1 MADQEQA
8 QEPPAAPAYPLV
20 GTVFPS
26 LAAFTAYVHSVDRA
40 FELVEVRKRGAH
52 ARTALSV
59 KCKLETRKPGRRRAG
74 ERRKSQDELCPFRI
88 SVEQQDPSSASSS
101 FVVTAST
108 PHAVGPHEQGWT
120 AHETTSDSDY
130 VEDSTGPS
138 PRRRA
143 RRGSTAGAA
152 SADPSNGPLLTR
164 DSAGRFASTSP
175 VLTRPPTLLPAGVEP
190 APSSSPPPNTI
201 QTRSGFVIP
210 LLAPTPR
217 SRFCPEQKLPR
228 LRPRASRVH
237 EGDAAW
243 ETWRVEVW
251 RERVRAG
258 EEEKEWE
265 VEERMR
271 ETGGFGALQ
280 AWGWCEGL
288 IDPREVEQQQAAA
301 QDNKGKA
308 EVENGACRAG
318 VAVEHRALPLGP
330 AGLEDAED
338 DEHGFGTHASAGEPS
353 SRGRGR
359 NRAHARGRGAQRG
372 TATTHT
378 EWLPG
383 LARSSRGATRPVAE
397 PDDLDRRIGLA
408 SQAAKRD
415 DGNVMDVDIA
425 NPPSASTASTSR
437 PLLVVDISD
446 MRCAPTDPPPAV
458 AARSF
463 GSRPFLS
470 ASTAGIVDVQTPD
483 TSYSP
488 EEPKPLLASF
498 RQHGEPYSLDDAHSN
513 APAHAYSSASYV
525 SFDAHP
531 GSLSGDAA
539 GLQKEHD
546 ALAAL
551 LSLGGQP
558 PSTFPA
564 LHLPGVRLP
573 PIHDEPPPATMG
585 QIEPSSRPPPATH
598 AAPPSSSLVF
608 RPRQSSHAL
617 PAPRPSSRPS
627 RQPSRAS
634 SALSAAPAPLRAR
647 PGSSGARVGL
657 TFSSGPRAN
666 ASVASPVPTLG
677 ASRAM
682 AVAQA
687 SAREKDMEEVR
698 QAQQREEEAWARRAG
713 PGPDEGESREAR
725 LSKEDAQRFLE
736 SMWRSG
742 GQEEGGRLDPLYD
755 ASLIHKKIE
764 QLSSSLSYRPP
775 SAFFHPASGLYVS
788 LLSTSFKPSRAR
800 LPALASIDSSTAP
813 PAVQRAFGDQRTRLA
828 LEYLYGRAVDACE
841 CAFLEQ
847 RHHPVWRLARTMAAV
862 AEVNEQCR
870 RASYAVRGGSGGEAA
885 WMDRG

>member
-1 MADQEQA
+1 MADQEEA
-8 QEPPAAPAYPLV
+8 QEQPAAPAYPLV
-20 GTVFPS
+20 GAVFPS
-26 LAAFTAYVHSVDRA
+26 LAAFTAYVHSVDRSL
-40 FELVEVRKRGAH
+40 ELVEVRKRGAH

-59 KCKLETRKPGRRRAG
+59 KCKLGTRKPGRRRAR

-120 AHETTSDSDY
+120 AHETISDSDY
-130 VEDSTGPS
+130 AEDGTGPP
-138 PRRRA
+138 PRKRA
-143 RRGSTAGAA
+143 RRGSAVDATSAGPA
-152 SADPSNGPLLTR
+152 NGLLLPTR
-164 DSAGRFASTSP
+164 DSSGRFASISP

-190 APSSSPPPNTI
+190 APSSLPPPNTI

-217 SRFCPEQKLPR
+217 SRLCPEQKLPR

-237 EGDAAW
+237 EGDEAW
-243 ETWRVEVW
+243 ESWRVEGW
-251 RERVRAG
+251 RERVGAG
-258 EEEKEWE
+258 EAEEPGDLGRVRK
-265 VEERMR
+265 M
-271 ETGGFGALQ
+271 GGFGALQ

-288 IDPREVEQQQAAA
+288 VDPREVEQQQAAA
-301 QDNKGKA
+301 QDDEGKA
-308 EVENGACRAG
+308 EVESGACRAR
-318 VAVEHRALPLGP
+318 AEVEHRALPLGP
-330 AGLEDAED
+330 AGLEVAE
-338 DEHGFGTHASAGEPS
+338 DEHGLGRHASAGEPS

-359 NRAHARGRGAQRG
+359 NRANARGRGAQG
-372 TATTHT
+372 ATASPRA

-397 PDDLDRRIGLA
+397 PDDLDSRIGLA
-408 SQAAKRD
+408 SQATTGD
-415 DGNVMDVDIA
+415 DNILENDDVGKS
-425 NPPSASTASTSR
+425 PYASTASTSR
-437 PLLVVDISD
+437 PLLVVDISGL
-446 MRCAPTDPPPAV
+446 RRGPVGPPAD
-458 AARSF
+458 AIRAFDSTLM
-463 GSRPFLS
+463 SS
-470 ASTAGIVDVQTPD
+470 ASSTEVFDRQTPD
-483 TSYSP
+483 TSNSP
-488 EEPKPLLASF
+488 GDPKPLFASF
-498 RQHGEPYSLDDAHSN
+498 RQHGEPYPLDDIHSS
-513 APAHAYSSASYV
+513 APAHTYSSASYLF
-525 SFDAHP
+525 FDALR
-531 GSLSGDAA
+531 GSSSGAAA
-539 GLQKEHD
+539 GSQREHD

-558 PSTFPA
+558 PSTFPT

-573 PIHDEPPPATMG
+573 PIHDEPPPAPTA
-585 QIEPSSRPPPATH
+585 QSEPSSRPPPATH

-617 PAPRPSSRPS
+617 PAPRPSSHPP
-627 RQPSRAS
+627 RQPIRA
-634 SALSAAPAPLRAR
+634 APTLSAAPAPVRAR

-666 ASVASPVPTLG
+666 ASVASPMPTLG
-677 ASRAM
+677 ASRAK

-687 SAREKDMEEVR
+687 SAREKDMEEAR
-698 QAQQREEEAWARRAG
+698 QMQQREEEALARRAG
-713 PGPDEGESREAR
+713 PGPDEGESHEAR
-725 LSKEDAQRFLE
+725 LSKEDAQRFIE
-736 SMWRSG
+736 AMWKSG

-764 QLSSSLSYRPP
+764 ELSSSPSYRPP
-775 SAFFHPASGLYVS
+775 SAFFHPASGMYVS

-800 LPALASIDSSTAP
+800 LPTLASIDSSNAP

-828 LEYLYGRAVDACE
+828 LEYLCGRAVDAGE

-870 RASYAVRGGSGGEAA
+870 RASYAMRGGSGGEAA